1 MPVTQQYFEEND
13 FFHTHNIEMDGT
25 RPVFRTTR
33 GRQVFTDAGIYVWA
47 SPMLDH
53 PDRYDALYVGKAG
66 YGLRRRLG
74 QHAGSFR
81 DNGAGTGQ
89 QNRQLIVEWLATGR
103 TLQVWGRLSPS
114 INLFGQETSL
124 YSAEEAAAC
133 DAFEPLWNRANFPR
147 APNVGAAVPDEPR
160 PGGNP
165 PLVAAA
171 FEAVPHGDEVAA
183 FVGGLDEPTQAR
195 FMRIMDFVQQRHAD
209 AGDKI
214 VRGYTGQPPG
224 YNQKPMLVVG
234 QIRATDGR
242 AVNWNARI
250 PLVNEDDNPLT
261 IIFPGSRRS
270 PLLAANRFAEGD
282 SGVWRPLGLDEFLN
296 SPPIRSSAG
305 TTTSAPT

>member
-1 MPVTQQYFEEND
+1 MPVAQQFFADND
-13 FFHTHNIEMDGT
+13 FVHTHNIEMDGM
-25 RPVFRTTR
+25 RPTFSLIR
-33 GRQVFTDAGIYVWA
+33 GREVFAGAGIYVWA
-47 SPMLDH
+47 SPMPDH
-53 PDRYDALYVGKAG
+53 PDRYVALYVGKAG
-66 YGLRRRLG
+66 YGLQRRLG

-81 DNGAGTGQ
+81 DIGAGTGQ
-89 QNRQLIVEWLATGR
+89 QNRQLIVDWLATGR
-103 TLQVWGRLSPS
+103 TLQVWGRLSAS
-114 INLFGQETSL
+114 TNLFDQETSL

-133 DAFEPLWNRANFPR
+133 VAFEPRWNRANFPR
-147 APNVGAAVPDEPR
+147 APNAGAAVPEEPL

-165 PLVAAA
+165 PPMEVA

-224 YNQKPMLVVG
+224 YSQKPMLVIG

-242 AVNWNARI
+242 AVNWNVRI
-250 PLVNEDDNPLT
+250 PLVNEVDNLLT
-261 IIFPGSRRS
+261 IIFPGARRS

-282 SGVWRPLGLDEFLN
+282 SGVWRPLDLDEFLN
-296 SPPIRSSAG
+296 NPDDYLA
-305 TTTSAPT
+305 